1 MFIVQSD
8 RLLKYRSTTF
18 RLNRQLH
25 LKNERGA
32 VRFINDRGF
41 VLFWPGRNIL
51 LPSIWSAT
59 AGDRAV
65 PDNHDDPGHITWR
78 WKDNLLGK
86 KRCYY
91 GRIIR
96 KRNTFISLAVL
107 PYFYTL
113 SPNYGDAE
121 NDYLIQYEQ
130 GLLPVEAKMIYKAIL
145 SKGAMD
151 TLALK
156 RAAHLSSPT
165 NESRFNRSL
174 DILQRDFRILPIG
187 IAEAGSWRY
196 AFIYEA
202 VHRHFPELITQSHNI
217 SENEARKNLILIYLK
232 TVGAC
237 SYNDLQ
243 RLFRWEVNQTKQMIE
258 NLIKTNLIILGKSDD
273 GDQTSWI
280 IHPDFVI

>member
-1 MFIVQSD
+1 MYIVQRD

-18 RLNRQLH
+18 RLNHQHH
-25 LKNERGA
+25 LKNERDA

-51 LPSIWSAT
+51 LPSVWSAT

-86 KRCYY
+86 KKCYY
-91 GRIIR
+91 GRIIH

-107 PYFYTL
+107 PYFYSL
-113 SPNYGDAE
+113 SPNYGDPE
-121 NDYLIQYEQ
+121 SDYLIQYEH
-130 GLLPVEAKMIYKAIL
+130 GLLPVEAKMIYEVIL

-156 RAAHLSSPT
+156 RAAHLSSPI

-174 DILQRDFRILPIG
+174 DILQSDFRILPIG

-202 VHRHFPELITQSHNI
+202 VHRYFPELITQSHSI

-232 TVGAC
+232 ALGAC
-237 SYNDLQ
+237 YCNDPQ
-243 RLFRWEVNQTKQMIE
+243 RLFRWDVNITKQVIE
-258 NLIKTNLIILGKSDD
+258 DLIKTNLLTQGKSDD
-273 GDQTSWI
+273 GDQASWI